1 MASISVSEKR
11 NPLDPNSMTFDERE
25 RDLREQEL
33 REEKARQREKN
44 SPFSRWTQFNNE
56 HTKEIMWLTLKHPKA
71 QAILFFL
78 VDQMDCYNAVLCSN
92 KVLQEILGV
101 SRQTVSLSIKVL
113 RENGFIAV
121 LKSGTSNV
129 YAINDSVYW
138 KAYGNN
144 KKYSKFPANIVLAL
158 SEQDEKEQ
166 AKIQSMKLKEV
177 SLVD

>member
-177 SLVD
+177 SLKD